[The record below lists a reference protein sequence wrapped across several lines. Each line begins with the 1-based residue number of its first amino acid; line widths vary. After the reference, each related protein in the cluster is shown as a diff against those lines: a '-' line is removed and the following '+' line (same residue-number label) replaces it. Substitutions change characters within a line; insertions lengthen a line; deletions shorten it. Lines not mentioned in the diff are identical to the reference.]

1 MEFKHNWE
9 FETEEEMTDMISG
22 GVKKL
27 HDLIVDEAIANLKTR
42 TKSIPVVSIH
52 TRDNGTIYDIMIE
65 RDEIIETLEQNL
77 ESMEYFEDYE
87 RCQQIVD
94 AISYLK
100 QNQ

>member
-42 TKSIPVVSIH
+42 TKSIPVV
-52 TRDNGTIYDIMIE
+52 
-65 RDEIIETLEQNL
+65 
-77 ESMEYFEDYE
+77 
-87 RCQQIVD
+87 
-94 AISYLK
+94 
-100 QNQ
+100 